1 MKNILI
7 IITINLIFTSCNAQ
21 KAIDT
26 SSKDVLVFEF
36 INENITLAKYYSKV
50 YNRDNS
56 YKKTIEASENKEI
69 FNDHN
74 ISIITQEWKTIG
86 SKYYQKKY
94 TFIQQKD
101 TMTIHCNCGQERN
114 YYFKN
119 LPFKKGNY
127 NLSFDIPKK
136 YNRETKTYEKDIKYI
151 YGSGITAVKEMQNTL
166 FKNAYIPSNEQTKRD
181 LYFKDLKFVEID
193 IKDTTNVH
201 LEEAK

>member
-1 MKNILI
+1 MNIFIYTLI
-7 IITINLIFTSCNAQ
+7 TNLIFTSCNAQ
-21 KAIDT
+21 KSIDT
-26 SSKDVLVFEF
+26 ASKDVLVFEF
-36 INENITLAKYYSKV
+36 THENITLAKYYSKV

-69 FNDHN
+69 FNKNN

-119 LPFKKGNY
+119 LPFKNGNY
-127 NLSFDIPKK
+127 NVSFDFPKK
-136 YNRETKTYEKDIKYI
+136 YNKETKTYEKDIKYI
-151 YGSGITAVKEMQNTL
+151 YGSGIIAVKEIQNIL
-166 FKNAYIPSNEQTKRD
+166 FKNAYISSNERTKRD
-181 LYFKDLKFVEID
+181 LYFKDLKFIEVD
-193 IKDTTNVH
+193 VQDTTNVH
-201 LEEAK
+201 FEETK